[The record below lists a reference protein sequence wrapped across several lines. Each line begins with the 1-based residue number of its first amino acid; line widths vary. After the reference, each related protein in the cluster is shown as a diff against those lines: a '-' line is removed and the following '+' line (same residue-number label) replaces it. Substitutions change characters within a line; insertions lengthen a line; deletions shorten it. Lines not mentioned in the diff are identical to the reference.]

1 MFQVVRHVE
10 FSLVYE
16 QRQNSI
22 DTWATNQNAGSI
34 SACCEWCIMAK
45 DERYF
50 KDTCSCNR
58 ARLHEF
64 STRDYLNN
72 VFRAPRKRDCLG
84 DIN

>member
-34 SACCEWCIMAK
+34 SACCEWCIMAR
-45 DERYF
+45 DERLF
-50 KDTCSCNR
+50 PIKTSRIR
-58 ARLHEF
+58 ALVIVRD
-64 STRDYLNN
+64 STN
-72 VFRAPRKRDCLG
+72 FPRE
-84 DIN
+84 II